1 MAVVESAAAGLRA
14 AAAGAT
20 VIQLRA
26 PHLTAREIE
35 TEAMRLA
42 AESPVTV
49 VVSSRVDIAVAAN
62 VAGVNLPENDISV
75 TDARRL
81 LGGRIVSRSVHSAA
95 GARQAELDGADYVIF
110 GPVWESPSHPGA
122 SAHGVAALKR
132 IAQDATI
139 PVVAIGGVT
148 RERIPEVLEVCG
160 GYAAIS
166 LFK

>member
-1 MAVVESAAAGLRA
+1 MAVVESAGAGLRA

-26 PHLTAREIE
+26 PHLTARQIE
-35 TEAMRLA
+35 SEAMRLA
-42 AESPVTV
+42 AESPVMV
-49 VVSSRVDIAVAAN
+49 LVSSRIDIAVAAN
-62 VAGVNLPENDISV
+62 LAGVNLPENDISV
-75 TDARRL
+75 ADARTL
-81 LGGRIVSRSVHSAA
+81 LGGKIVSRSVHSAA

-122 SAHGVAALKR
+122 RPQGIAALKR
-132 IAQDATI
+132 IAEEATI

-148 RERIPEVLEVCG
+148 KERVSEVLAVCG